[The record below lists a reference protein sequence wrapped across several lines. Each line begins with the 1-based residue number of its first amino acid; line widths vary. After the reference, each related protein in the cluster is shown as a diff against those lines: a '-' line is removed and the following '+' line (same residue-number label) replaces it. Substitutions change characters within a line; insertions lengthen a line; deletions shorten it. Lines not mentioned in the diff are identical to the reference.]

1 MAIPFVPGQVAVG
14 DPAAGTGPSA
24 TSNIKD
30 VVVKVVKLTSANF
43 TVTTATNT
51 LVAILPADA
60 TVLSYKLW
68 VKTQLAGG
76 GITAATLALGST
88 SGGTDLFAAN
98 AAAFGTA
105 GVDTTVSPA
114 TGLMQNY
121 NVPLGT
127 DIRVY
132 AAGLATTG
140 TPTSGEM
147 YLTIVYVR

>member
-1 MAIPFVPGQVAVG
+1 MAIQFVPGQVAIG
-14 DPAAGTGPSA
+14 DPSPTHRPTA

-30 VVVKVVKLTSANF
+30 VIVKVIKLTSANF
-43 TVTTATNT
+43 AVTTAVNT
-51 LVAILPADA
+51 RVAVLPADA
-60 TVLSYKLW
+60 TVLTYRLW

-76 GITAATLALGST
+76 GITAATLALGTT

-98 AAAFGTA
+98 AVAFNTA

-121 NVPLGT
+121 NLPLGP
-127 DIRVY
+127 DINVW
-132 AAGLATTG
+132 ASGLATTG